1 MSLNPKYRVLFCDL
15 WGCVH
20 NGVAP
25 FPGAVDTLFGW
36 KAEGRTIIF
45 LTNAPRPAHAVVE
58 QLESLNIP
66 ADCYDGVVSSGD
78 AALAYLGERD
88 AAEGMV
94 FVGPERDRKVL
105 LEEGLTFGDSGDI
118 VCCGF
123 ADDRPNDMAGV
134 MPLLEAGAAR
144 GAEMVCLNPDLFVIR
159 GGKKEL
165 CAGAIAEEYEARG
178 GKVTYFGKPYAPIY
192 DRAMAVAAQALGRPV
207 SKGEV
212 VAIGDN
218 AKTDLPGAID
228 YGLAFAFISTGV
240 EALEEGAEAAL
251 ARARELFAGSTD
263 ADKALLIA
271 AVEDL
276 VALS

>member
-1 MSLNPKYRVLFCDL
+1 MSLDPKYRVLFCDL

-25 FPGAVDTLFGW
+25 FPGAVDTLLGW
-36 KAEGRTIIF
+36 KAEGRTIVF

-58 QLESLNIP
+58 QLESLDIP

-78 AALAYLGERD
+78 AALAYLAERE
-88 AAEGMV
+88 AAEQMV

-134 MPLLEAGAAR
+134 APLLEAGAAR
-144 GAEMVCLNPDLFVIR
+144 GAEMACLNPDLFVIR

-165 CAGAIAEEYEARG
+165 CAGAIAEEYAALG

-192 DRAMAVAAQALGRPV
+192 DRAMAVASQAAGRTV
-207 SKGEV
+207 SKEEV
-212 VAIGDN
+212 AAIGDN
-218 AKTDLPGAID
+218 AKTDLRGAID

-240 EALEEGAEAAL
+240 EAVEEGAEAGL
-251 ARARELFAGSTD
+251 ARARHLFAGEAD

-276 VALS
+276 AALS